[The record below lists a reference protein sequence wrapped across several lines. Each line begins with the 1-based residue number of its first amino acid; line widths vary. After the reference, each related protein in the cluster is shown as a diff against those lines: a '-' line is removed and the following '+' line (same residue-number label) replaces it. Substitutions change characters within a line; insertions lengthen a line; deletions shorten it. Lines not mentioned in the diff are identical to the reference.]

1 MFWGVGGK
9 KNWGFGV
16 FWGLRSRVGVQEGW
30 VWGPRGAGWGVWGR
44 GGRFGVKGIRF
55 GVFVYGPGV
64 HFGGVWGEEK
74 LGSKRSRFGVQR
86 EQSWGVWSLGADL
99 G

>member
-1 MFWGVGGK
+1 MVSK
-9 KNWGFGV
+9 ERRFGV
-16 FWGLRSRVGVQEGW
+16 QKGQVWDVWGLRSRIGVQEEQS
-30 VWGPRGAGWGVWGR
+30 WGVWGL
-44 GGRFGVKGIRF
+44 GVDFGVKGIRF

-86 EQSWGVWSLGADL
+86 EQSWGVWGLGADL